1 MSTPITVVTQDINAG
16 PQGSG
21 AIVADIEVGE
31 QSHKAVVRVINL
43 GGSGGG
49 DGGGGS
55 PRPTT
60 GMIYPRG
67 QG

>member
-1 MSTPITVVTQDINAG
+1 MSVDQSLAVSSFYVGNVHPVSLEVV
-16 PQGSG
+16 GS
-21 AIVADIEVGE
+21 
-31 QSHKAVVRVINL
+31 VVSVIPVDSYMPSIANYF

-49 DGGGGS
+49 GS
-55 PRPTT
+55 VRPTT